1 MLTKTLAAT
10 AALSMLVGG
19 GSALAQSK
27 SSTTAGPK
35 QPIPYSQLDAYMKA
49 SPKAR
54 ASKDW
59 WAGSPTAPTGM
70 STDTSATAPGSSTMS
85 GATTDSSSMG
95 SSTTMGSSPMNS
107 STSTDTSVNPPG
119 GSGAPSMPSTPPT
132 DGGTQPNGSTP
143 PNPATPTDP
152 MGGSMTNPTSPK

>member
-27 SSTTAGPK
+27 TSATAGPK
-35 QPIPYSQLDAYMKA
+35 QPIPYSQLNAYTKA

-59 WAGSPTAPTGM
+59 WAGSSTAATGM
-70 STDTSATAPGSSTMS
+70 STDTSATAPGMNSGAMS
-85 GATTDSSSMG
+85 GSSTDSSMMG
-95 SSTTMGSSPMNS
+95 SS
-107 STSTDTSVNPPG
+107 STSSSGSIDTSVNPTPTL
-119 GSGAPSMPSTPPT
+119 PSTPPT
-132 DGGTQPNGSTP
+132 DGGAMP
-143 PNPATPTDP
+143 PPMTGDPA
-152 MGGSMTNPTSPK
+152 NTSPPMTGPK

>member
-27 SSTTAGPK
+27 SSASAGPK
-35 QPIPYSQLDAYMKA
+35 QPIPYSQLDAYTKA

-59 WAGSPTAPTGM
+59 WAGSATAPTGS
-70 STDTSATAPGSSTMS
+70 STDTSTTAPSSTMS
-85 GATTDSSSMG
+85 GSSMDSS
-95 SSTTMGSSPMNS
+95 TMGSSSMSSPDMGS
-107 STSTDTSVNPPG
+107 STSTDTSVNP
-119 GSGAPSMPSTPPT
+119 STSSSSPSMPSTPPT
-132 DGGTQPNGSTP
+132 DGGTQPNGSTL

-152 MGGSMTNPTSPK
+152 MNSSTGAPIEPK

>member
-27 SSTTAGPK
+27 SSTMAGPK
-35 QPIPYSQLDAYMKA
+35 QPIPYSQLNAYMKA

-59 WAGSPTAPTGM
+59 WAGSPSAATG
-70 STDTSATAPGSSTMS
+70 SLRHVKEWEKATRGKADEDKMDAGREK
-85 GATTDSSSMG
+85 G
-95 SSTTMGSSPMNS
+95 
-107 STSTDTSVNPPG
+107 
-119 GSGAPSMPSTPPT
+119 
-132 DGGTQPNGSTP
+132 
-143 PNPATPTDP
+143 
-152 MGGSMTNPTSPK
+152 

>member
-27 SSTTAGPK
+27 SSTMAGPK

-59 WAGSPTAPTGM
+59 WAGASGAPTGQ
-70 STDTSATAPGSSTMS
+70 STDTSAAAPGSSTMS
-85 GATTDSSSMG
+85 GSTMDSSSMG
-95 SSTTMGSSPMNS
+95 SS
-107 STSTDTSVNPPG
+107 STGASTTDTSVNPPG
-119 GSGAPSMPSTPPT
+119 GGAPSMPSTPPT
-132 DGGTQPNGSTP
+132 DGGTQPNGSTS
-143 PNPATPTDP
+143 PNPSTPTDP
-152 MGGSMTNPTSPK
+152 MGASTAAPATPK

>member
-27 SSTTAGPK
+27 SSATAGPK
-35 QPIPYSQLDAYMKA
+35 QPIPYSQLNAYMKA

-59 WAGSPTAPTGM
+59 WAGSPTAPTGA

-85 GATTDSSSMG
+85 GSTTDSSTMGSSSMG
-95 SSTTMGSSPMNS
+95 SSTMGSSTS
-107 STSTDTSVNPPG
+107 SDTSVNPPVG
-119 GSGAPSMPSTPPT
+119 TGAPSMPSTPPT
-132 DGGTQPNGSTP
+132 DGGTQPNGSTL
-143 PNPATPTDP
+143 PNPSTPTDP
-152 MGGSMTNPTSPK
+152 MGASTPPAPPK